1 MLAHKLVQAGIGG
14 ATVAALNEAM
24 TVDEFI
30 RWQAY
35 DDMFPFGLDDL
46 NFGRLMHLLASIY
59 TQKGSSKPRLENFIL
74 GKLPEHHA
82 TVDEL
87 EEKMDALAKQVQPR
101 EN

>member
-1 MLAHKLVQAGIGG
+1 
-14 ATVAALNEAM
+14 M

-59 TQKGSSKPRLENFIL
+59 TKKGSSKPRLENFIL

-87 EEKMDALAKQVQPR
+87 EAQMDALAKKVQSH
-101 EN
+101 ES